1 MHMPPSPQKATAG
14 ATGTK
19 LTVNEIAAKW
29 DNLPQLDYSGAE
41 FIHVGTIRSPALDRI
56 GLPAR

>member
-1 MHMPPSPQKATAG
+1 MYMPSSASKATAS
-14 ATGTK
+14 AGTK